1 MSRAWAFNG
10 IEAILEGS
18 RKSGPMV
25 QMAAKAAEFG
35 GRRMGVPMDGTASA
49 KYSPARCAAEG
60 FLALNLPSHLSLER
74 LISIVEILRHRRI
87 EVDVSE
93 SLNGGSVCGV
103 WLSTDSTEII
113 LHAPTPS
120 ALHRQQFI
128 LHELGHMVLRHDE
141 LVVSS
146 NYAETLFPNLSGE
159 KVSRILGRS
168 DFLDHIEAAAE
179 TLADLFA
186 AAIRDSSLEP
196 RSFERI
202 FG

>member
-1 MSRAWAFNG
+1 MDD
-10 IEAILEGS
+10 
-18 RKSGPMV
+18 
-25 QMAAKAAEFG
+25 AAS
-35 GRRMGVPMDGTASA
+35 V
-49 KYSPARCAAEG
+49 KYSPARSAAAG
-60 FLALNLPSHLSLER
+60 FLALNLPSRLSLEG
-74 LISIVEILRHRRI
+74 LLSIVETLRHRRI
-87 EVDVSE
+87 EVAVSV
-93 SLNGGSVCGV
+93 SLNGGSVCGL
-103 WLSTDSTEII
+103 WLSTDSAEII

-146 NYAETLFPNLSGE
+146 HYAETLFPNLSGE

>member
-1 MSRAWAFNG
+1 M
-10 IEAILEGS
+10 
-18 RKSGPMV
+18 
-25 QMAAKAAEFG
+25 
-35 GRRMGVPMDGTASA
+35 GRFADSE
-49 KYSPARCAAEG
+49 YSPARSATDG
-60 FLALNLPSHLSLER
+60 FRALKLPSRISLDR
-74 LISIVEILRHRRI
+74 LISIIEKARGRRI
-87 EVDVSE
+87 EIDVCE
-93 SLNGGSVCGV
+93 SLNGGTVCGL
-103 WLSTDSTEII
+103 WLSTNSREII

-141 LVVSS
+141 AVVSA

-186 AAIRDSSLEP
+186 AAIRDSSIEP

-202 FG
+202 LG

>member
-1 MSRAWAFNG
+1 
-10 IEAILEGS
+10 
-18 RKSGPMV
+18 
-25 QMAAKAAEFG
+25 
-35 GRRMGVPMDGTASA
+35 MGHFEDSE
-49 KYSPARCAAEG
+49 YSPARSAAEG
-60 FLALNLPSHLSLER
+60 FRALNLPSRLSLDR
-74 LISIVEILRHRRI
+74 LTSIIEKVRGRRI
-87 EVDVSE
+87 EIDVCE
-93 SLNGGSVCGV
+93 SLNSGTVCGL
-103 WLSTDSTEII
+103 WLSTNTREII

-141 LVVSS
+141 VVVSA
-146 NYAETLFPNLSGE
+146 NYAETLFPNLPGE

-186 AAIRDSSLEP
+186 AAIRDSSIEP

-202 FG
+202 LG

>member
-1 MSRAWAFNG
+1 MTVR
-10 IEAILEGS
+10 EGWT
-18 RKSGPMV
+18 RD
-25 QMAAKAAEFG
+25 QMAARAAQFG
-35 GRRMGVPMDGTASA
+35 GRQDGIPVDGTASVE
-49 KYSPARCAAEG
+49 YSPTRCAAEG
-60 FLALNLPSHLSLER
+60 FLALNLPSHLSLDR
-74 LISIVEILRHRRI
+74 LISIVENVRHRRI
-87 EVDVSE
+87 QIDVSD
-93 SLNGGSVCGV
+93 SLNGGSVCGL

-113 LHAPTPS
+113 LHAPSPS
-120 ALHRQQFI
+120 ALHRQQFV

-141 LVVSS
+141 IVVSS
-146 NYAETLFPNLSGE
+146 NYAESLFPNLSGE

-186 AAIRDSSLEP
+186 AAIRNSSLEP

>member
-1 MSRAWAFNG
+1 
-10 IEAILEGS
+10 
-18 RKSGPMV
+18 
-25 QMAAKAAEFG
+25 
-35 GRRMGVPMDGTASA
+35 MGDFADSE
-49 KYSPARCAAEG
+49 YSPANSAAEG
-60 FLALNLPSHLSLER
+60 FRALKLPSHLSLDR
-74 LISIVEILRHRRI
+74 LISIIEKIRGRRI
-87 EVDVSE
+87 EIDICE
-93 SLNGGSVCGV
+93 SLNSGTVCGL
-103 WLSTDSTEII
+103 WLSTNTREII

-141 LVVSS
+141 AVVSA
-146 NYAETLFPNLSGE
+146 NYADTLFPNLSGE

-186 AAIRDSSLEP
+186 AAIRDSSIEP

>member
-1 MSRAWAFNG
+1 M
-10 IEAILEGS
+10 
-18 RKSGPMV
+18 
-25 QMAAKAAEFG
+25 
-35 GRRMGVPMDGTASA
+35 GRFADSE
-49 KYSPARCAAEG
+49 YSPASSAAEG
-60 FLALNLPSHLSLER
+60 FRALKLPSRLSLDR
-74 LISIVEILRHRRI
+74 LISIIEKARGRRI
-87 EVDVSE
+87 EIDVCE
-93 SLNGGSVCGV
+93 SLNSGTVCGL
-103 WLSTDSTEII
+103 WLSTNSREII

-141 LVVSS
+141 AVVSA

-186 AAIRDSSLEP
+186 AAIRDSSIEP

-202 FG
+202 LG

>member
-1 MSRAWAFNG
+1 M
-10 IEAILEGS
+10 
-18 RKSGPMV
+18 
-25 QMAAKAAEFG
+25 
-35 GRRMGVPMDGTASA
+35 GRFADSE
-49 KYSPARCAAEG
+49 YSPASSAAEG
-60 FLALNLPSHLSLER
+60 FRALHLPNRLSLDR
-74 LISIVEILRHRRI
+74 LISIIEKGRGRRI
-87 EVDVSE
+87 EIDVCE
-93 SLNGGSVCGV
+93 SLNSGTVCGL
-103 WLSTDSTEII
+103 WLSTNTREII

-141 LVVSS
+141 AVVSA
-146 NYAETLFPNLSGE
+146 NYAETLFPNLPGE

-186 AAIRDSSLEP
+186 AAIRDSSIEP

-202 FG
+202 LG

>member
-1 MSRAWAFNG
+1 MAARWPVAFSWKVGWPPG
-10 IEAILEGS
+10 IFSEGS
-18 RKSGPMV
+18 LAGSCG
-25 QMAAKAAEFG
+25 
-35 GRRMGVPMDGTASA
+35 
-49 KYSPARCAAEG
+49 ARQ
-60 FLALNLPSHLSLER
+60 
-74 LISIVEILRHRRI
+74 RRI

-93 SLNGGSVCGV
+93 SLNGGSVCGL
-103 WLSTDSTEII
+103 WLSTDRAEII

>member
-1 MSRAWAFNG
+1 M
-10 IEAILEGS
+10 
-18 RKSGPMV
+18 
-25 QMAAKAAEFG
+25 
-35 GRRMGVPMDGTASA
+35 GRFADSE
-49 KYSPARCAAEG
+49 YSPANSAAEG
-60 FLALNLPSHLSLER
+60 FRALNLPSRLSLDR
-74 LISIVEILRHRRI
+74 LISIIEKVRGRRI
-87 EVDVSE
+87 EIDVCE
-93 SLNGGSVCGV
+93 SLNSGTVCGL
-103 WLSTDSTEII
+103 WLSTNTREII

-141 LVVSS
+141 VVVSA
-146 NYAETLFPNLSGE
+146 NYAETLFPNPSGE

-186 AAIRDSSLEP
+186 AAIRDSSIEP

-202 FG
+202 LG

>member
-1 MSRAWAFNG
+1 
-10 IEAILEGS
+10 
-18 RKSGPMV
+18 
-25 QMAAKAAEFG
+25 
-35 GRRMGVPMDGTASA
+35 MGHFADSE
-49 KYSPARCAAEG
+49 YSPARSAKEG
-60 FLALNLPSHLSLER
+60 FRALKLPSRLSLDR
-74 LISIVEILRHRRI
+74 LISIIEKVRGRRI
-87 EVDVSE
+87 EIDVCE
-93 SLNGGSVCGV
+93 SLNSGTVCGL
-103 WLSTDSTEII
+103 WLSTNTREII

-141 LVVSS
+141 AVVSA

-186 AAIRDSSLEP
+186 AAIRDSSVEP

-202 FG
+202 LG

>member
-1 MSRAWAFNG
+1 
-10 IEAILEGS
+10 
-18 RKSGPMV
+18 
-25 QMAAKAAEFG
+25 
-35 GRRMGVPMDGTASA
+35 MDGTASA
-49 KYSPARCAAEG
+49 KYSPARSAAEG
-60 FLALNLPSHLSLER
+60 FLALNLPSRLSLER
-74 LISIVEILRHRRI
+74 LISIVELLRQRRI

-93 SLNGGSVCGV
+93 SLNGGSVCGL
-103 WLSTDSTEII
+103 WLSTDSAEII